1 MTIKAMIIDDEPFA
15 RDDLRYMLAA
25 HPEVEVKWEAGRI
38 DEARRLLEENT
49 PDVVFLDI
57 QLRGGSGFDLL
68 ESIDPQ
74 KTNYIFVTA
83 LEECVPVTRQTDA
96 VACITKPV
104 MAPALAAS
112 LKKLKHKPT
121 V

>member
-1 MTIKAMIIDDEPFA
+1 MIIDDEPFA
-15 RDDLRYMLAA
+15 RDDLRYMLAGR
-25 HPEVEVKWEAGRI
+25 PEVEVQWEAGRI
-38 DEARRLLEENT
+38 DEARKLLEENT

-68 ESIDPQ
+68 AGIDPQ
-74 KTNYIFVTA
+74 KTSCIFVTA
-83 LEECVPVTRQTDA
+83 LEECVPLARQTDA
-96 VACITKPV
+96 VACLTKPV

-112 LKKLKHKPT
+112 LKKLEPKTT

>member
-15 RDDLRYMLAA
+15 RDDLRYMLAE

-57 QLRGGSGFDLL
+57 QLRGGSGFDLIAG
-68 ESIDPQ
+68 IDPQ
-74 KTNYIFVTA
+74 KTSYIFVTA
-83 LEECVPVTRQTDA
+83 LEECLPLTHQTDA
-96 VACITKPV
+96 IDCLTKPV
-104 MAPALAAS
+104 MAPALAES
-112 LKKLKHKPT
+112 LQKLKHKT
-121 V
+121 AV